1 MQKIYKLLLTVL
13 AILSITFSISAQNN
27 FFTDAGQNRTVSTT
41 GERII
46 VPQKFRTAGLDIQAM
61 KFFLWTLPAEQNF
74 LYNRNQAPIIS
85 LPMPDGSIARFHV
98 WESSIQE
105 PELAAKFPEIRT
117 FAGQGI
123 DDPTASIR
131 FDFNPYFGFSAQI
144 RSSVNGRY
152 FIDPYARRD
161 INNYIS
167 YFSKDM
173 PNRSAFKCSVQD
185 TPIEEIMARTTAG
198 PCLGTQLRTYRLAFT
213 CTGEFALAVGG
224 GLAGPTHAA
233 IVTGINRVTQVYED
247 ELAVRLVL
255 IANNNLIEYLNPA
268 TDPWLNNGSI
278 TELNSITGII
288 NGVIGSLGYDIG
300 HLGCT
305 ASDAGV
311 AGLGVVCSG
320 SKGRGLTGGLNP
332 VGDFYYI
339 DFVAHEMGH
348 QFGADHTYNSNN
360 CASPG
365 GSYEPGGGT
374 TIMAYAGICSASE
387 NIQPNSDPIF
397 HALSFDQIGNF
408 VTTGSACAVLT
419 ATGNTLPVINALPN
433 NNISIPINTPFT
445 LTATASDANG
455 DAITYNWEGW
465 DLGTAGSWP
474 TAVTSTSRP
483 LFRTRLSKTSGSRTF
498 PDIRVIAANYPG
510 TGAPSV
516 MDGLRGEVLPQVA
529 RTMKFRLTVRDNRAG
544 GGGVVSAGEGCQ
556 SATTFQVNA
565 VGTTPFAVTSPNG
578 GENYFLGSTQTITW
592 NNAGTTA
599 APFNVANVRISI
611 SSDGGLTYPVEI
623 LASTPNDGSEAVT
636 IPGPITALARI
647 RVEAIGNIFFD
658 ISNANFTVAAPPNSF
673 DFSNT
678 TPVVASCPAGPSMTA
693 SLGTI
698 QNGAF
703 STPIVLTT
711 STPPAGTSVSFS
723 TNPVNPGSST
733 AVTLNNTNLL
743 NAGNYT
749 ITVTGTAGA
758 IVKTRDI
765 VFTITA
771 GTNPAI
777 TAQPANQTICVG
789 ANSSF
794 SISSATATAFQ
805 WQVSTDGGTIFSNLS
820 NGGVY
825 TGVTTAT
832 LNITGATALLNNY
845 RYRCIASTQCGSTTS
860 GAGILTINNPPAITS
875 SPSDI
880 TLCAGSNNT
889 FTVVATGSGLTYQW
903 QLSPAGC
910 TGPWTN
916 IPTATAASFT
926 LTGIVAGQNNTG
938 YRCIVTGS
946 CAPSATSNC
955 ALLNVFTTV
964 AITTQPSNIAV
975 CEGSNTSFTVAG
987 SGAGIIY
994 QWQVSTDG
1002 GGSFTNITNGGVYTG
1017 ATSATLAI
1025 TGATFSL
1032 NNYRY
1037 RCQLSNATC
1046 TTPGVS
1052 NAGILTVNTLP
1063 AISTQ
1068 PTAKT
1073 ICVGGN
1079 TSYTTAAT
1087 GSGVVFQWQ
1096 LSIDGGTTFSNL
1108 SNAGVY
1114 TGVNTTTLTITG
1126 ATAAMNNYRYRCI
1139 ATGICAPAATSN
1151 PATLTVINP
1160 VSITTQPAGSAL
1172 CSGSNT
1178 SFTVAGTSTETI
1190 VYQWQVSTDGG
1201 STYTNIS
1208 TGGVYSGATTTT
1220 LTITGAVTGLNNNR
1234 YRCQL
1239 SNTTC
1244 TAPTASNAAV
1254 LNVRQLPTVN
1264 LVASPLTSLLP
1275 GQTTTL
1281 TASPSATTGGT
1292 LTTNWL
1298 YNGAAP
1304 VPAITGNSYVVNV
1317 ERTGTYQMQIQE
1329 IFSAPSLVCS
1339 NQSAIVT
1346 ISAAVSS
1353 NLFIFPS
1360 PNDGR
1365 FTVSYYNNGGASTKR
1380 KIAIFDS
1387 KGANVYN
1394 REFAIAGPYTLLN
1407 INLERGSRGIY
1418 YVVVGDA
1425 TGFKL
1430 ADGKVH
1436 VR

>member
-1 MQKIYKLLLTVL
+1 MHKFYKLLFTVL
-13 AILSITFSISAQNN
+13 AILSISFSISAQNN
-27 FFTDAGQNRTVSTT
+27 FFTDAGQNRTVSTN

-46 VPQKFRTAGLDIQAM
+46 VPQKFRTSGLDIQAM
-61 KFFLWTLPAEQNF
+61 KNFLWTLPDEQNF
-74 LYNRNQAPIIS
+74 IYSRSQAPIIS

-105 PELAAKFPEIRT
+105 PGLAAKFPEIRT

-123 DDPTASIR
+123 DDPTATIR

-161 INNYIS
+161 VNNYIC

-185 TPIEEIMARTTAG
+185 TPIEEIMSRTTAG

-213 CTGEFALAVGG
+213 CTGEFAMAVGG

-233 IVTGINRVTQVYED
+233 IVTGVNRLTQVYED

-278 TELNSITGII
+278 TELNNITGII
-288 NGVIGSLGYDIG
+288 NGVVGSLAYDIG

-311 AGLGVVCSG
+311 AGLGVVCGG

-374 TIMAYAGICSASE
+374 TIMAYAGICSANE
-387 NIQPNSDPIF
+387 NIQPNSDAIF

-408 VTTGSACAVLT
+408 VTIGSGCAVLT

-474 TAVTSTSRP
+474 SAASSTTRP

-510 TGAPSV
+510 TGAPSI

-556 SATTFQVNA
+556 SAVTFQVNA
-565 VGTTPFAVTSPNG
+565 VGTTPFTLSAPNG
-578 GENYFLGSTQTITW
+578 GEVLTGGTTQTVTW
-592 NNAGTTA
+592 NVAGTDV
-599 APFNVANVRISI
+599 APISTANVRLTL
-611 SSDGGLTYPVEI
+611 SSDGGLTYPIEI
-623 LASTPNDGSEAVT
+623 IASTPNDGTQQVT
-636 IPGPITALARI
+636 IPCVNTITARI
-647 RVEAIGNIFFD
+647 RVEAVGNIFFD
-658 ISNANFTVAAPPNSF
+658 ISNANFSIVPGF
-673 DFSNT
+673 DFNSPA
-678 TPVVASCPAGPSMTA
+678 PVTSPCIVSASMSA
-693 SLGTI
+693 SLGTL
-698 QNGAF
+698 
-703 STPIVLTT
+703 TPCGFANPITL
-711 STPPAGTSVSFS
+711 SASGNPAGTTVSFS
-723 TNPVNPGSST
+723 SNPLAPGSSAT
-733 AVTLNNTNLL
+733 VTLNGTNTLA
-743 NAGNYT
+743 AGTYNV
-749 ITVTGTAGA
+749 TVTGTASGTP
-758 IVKTRDI
+758 VKTRNI
-765 VFTITA
+765 SFIINA
-771 GTNPAI
+771 IINPSV
-777 TAQPANQTICVG
+777 TTQPAAQIVCAGSNATFTVTA
-789 ANSSF
+789 ANA
-794 SISSATATAFQ
+794 ATFQ
-805 WQVSTDGGTIFSNLS
+805 WQVSIDGGNTFNNIP
-820 NGGVY
+820 NGGIY
-825 TGVTTAT
+825 SGSNTITLAIGGVTTT
-832 LNITGATALLNNY
+832 LNNN
-845 RYRCIASTQCGSTTS
+845 RYRVV
-860 GAGILTINNPPAITS
+860 ITS
-875 SPSDI
+875 A
-880 TLCAGSNNT
+880 C
-889 FTVVATGSGLTYQW
+889 
-903 QLSPAGC
+903 
-910 TGPWTN
+910 
-916 IPTATAASFT
+916 
-926 LTGIVAGQNNTG
+926 
-938 YRCIVTGS
+938 
-946 CAPSATSNC
+946 
-955 ALLNVFTTV
+955 
-964 AITTQPSNIAV
+964 
-975 CEGSNTSFTVAG
+975 
-987 SGAGIIY
+987 
-994 QWQVSTDG
+994 
-1002 GGSFTNITNGGVYTG
+1002 
-1017 ATSATLAI
+1017 ATSA
-1025 TGATFSL
+1025 
-1032 NNYRY
+1032 N
-1037 RCQLSNATC
+1037 
-1046 TTPGVS
+1046 
-1052 NAGILTVNTLP
+1052 
-1063 AISTQ
+1063 ST
-1068 PTAKT
+1068 A
-1073 ICVGGN
+1073 V
-1079 TSYTTAAT
+1079 
-1087 GSGVVFQWQ
+1087 
-1096 LSIDGGTTFSNL
+1096 L
-1108 SNAGVY
+1108 
-1114 TGVNTTTLTITG
+1114 
-1126 ATAAMNNYRYRCI
+1126 
-1139 ATGICAPAATSN
+1139 
-1151 PATLTVINP
+1151 LTVISP
-1160 VSITTQPAGSAL
+1160 VSVATQPVASVL

-1190 VYQWQVSTDGG
+1190 VYQWQFSIDGG
-1201 STYTNIS
+1201 ITYNNVS
-1208 TGGVYSGATTTT
+1208 NGGVYSGATTAN
-1220 LTITGAVTGLNNNR
+1220 LIITGAVTGLNNNR

-1239 SNTTC
+1239 SNATC
-1244 TAPTASNAAV
+1244 TVPTASNAAI

-1275 GQTTTL
+1275 GQITTL

-1292 LTTNWL
+1292 LTTTWL

-1317 ERTGTYQMQIQE
+1317 ERTGTYQMLIQE
-1329 IFSAPSLVCS
+1329 VFTGPSLVCS

-1365 FTVSYYNNGGASTKR
+1365 FTVSYYNNGSNSTKR

-1394 REFAIAGPYTLLN
+1394 AEFAIAGPYTLLN
-1407 INLERGSRGIY
+1407 INMERGSRGIY

-1425 TGFKL
+1425 TGKKL
-1430 ADGKVH
+1430 ADAKVH